1 MAQTDTASPAAPSQ
15 PERKRSLI
23 QLFADIPT
31 LVRELVSG
39 EIELL
44 KQEMIRKLK
53 ALGVGAGLLAVT
65 LIVLLGMLGVL
76 LTAAVL
82 GLAETG
88 IPAWLAALLVAAA
101 LLVIAVILGLIGY
114 RVLKKGIPPLPNET
128 IAGLKKDLNVIK
140 GVGRATPRKGQ
151 P

>member
-1 MAQTDTASPAAPSQ
+1 MAQTETANPGQASP

-23 QLFADIPT
+23 QLFADIPVI
-31 LVRELVSG
+31 VRELVAG

-53 ALGVGAGLLAVT
+53 ALGVGAGLLVVT

-82 GLAETG
+82 GIAETG
-88 IPAWLAALLVAAA
+88 IPAWLSALIVAAG
-101 LLVIAVILGLIGY
+101 LLIIAVILGLIGY

-128 IAGLKKDLNVIK
+128 ISGLKKDLNVIK

>member
-1 MAQTDTASPAAPSQ
+1 MSSPQSAGTSR
-15 PERKRSLI
+15 PEKKRSLL
-23 QLFADIPT
+23 QLLADIPT
-31 LVRELVSG
+31 IVRELVAG

-53 ALGVGAGLLAVT
+53 ALGVGAGLLVVA
-65 LIVLLGMLGVL
+65 LIFVFAMLGVL

-88 IPAWLAALLVAAA
+88 LPAWLCALIVAAF
-101 LLVIAVILGLIGY
+101 LLIVAIIIGLIGY
-114 RVLKKGIPPLPNET
+114 RVLKQGIPPVPSEA

-140 GVGRATPRKGQ
+140 GVGPSSSRK
-151 P
+151 